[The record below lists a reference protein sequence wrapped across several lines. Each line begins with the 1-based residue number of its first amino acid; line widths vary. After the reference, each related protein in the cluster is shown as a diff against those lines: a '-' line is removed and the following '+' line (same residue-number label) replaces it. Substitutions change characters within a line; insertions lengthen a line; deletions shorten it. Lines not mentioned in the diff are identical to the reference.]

1 MYISVHYGTGRIVV
15 VIVVV
20 VVLSLLPFSVLCDAQ
35 HERKGTEICG
45 IIRADKRMKKEK
57 EEEEEKG
64 SARGLAI
71 KK

>member
-45 IIRADKRMKKEK
+45 IIRADKRMKKE
-57 EEEEEKG
+57 EEEEKG

>member
-1 MYISVHYGTGRIVV
+1 MYVSVHYGTVRIVV
-15 VIVVV
+15 VIVIV

-45 IIRADKRMKKEK
+45 IIRADKGMKKEEK
-57 EEEEEKG
+57 EEKG